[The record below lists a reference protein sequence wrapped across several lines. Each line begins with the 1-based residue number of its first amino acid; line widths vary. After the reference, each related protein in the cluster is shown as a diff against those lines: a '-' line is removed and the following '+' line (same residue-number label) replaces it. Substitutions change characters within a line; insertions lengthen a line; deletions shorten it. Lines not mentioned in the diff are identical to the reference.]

1 MRLPDWDLLPPTEF
15 LDRPASGGSACS
27 PHTAPTRPGRA
38 GSRPSREAR
47 TSPTAIWPQWTTSS
61 APRCA
66 GGLLVRLEA
75 AFRARAELWAAVLHR
90 HLDAGPLRGPNELAT
105 TLVAARNRL
114 QPLRRL
120 SADPRLP
127 EEVRSALADAL
138 RKMVN
143 EAQESLER
151 SARRQPHGAEQLL
164 AVMRENNLPAA
175 LTAPPSAPG
184 AARPATPAPPVGRR
198 VIF

>member
-1 MRLPDWDLLPPTEF
+1 MLSAHGPYAAWASWLEAFSRGEDLPDRHLAAVDDQF
-15 LDRPASGGSACS
+15 GAQMR
-27 PHTAPTRPGRA
+27 GR
-38 GSRPSREAR
+38 
-47 TSPTAIWPQWTTSS
+47 
-61 APRCA
+61 
-66 GGLLVRLEA
+66 LLVRLEA
-75 AFRARAELWAAVLHR
+75 AFRARAELWAAVLQR
-90 HLDAGPLRGPNELAT
+90 HLDAGPLRGPSELAT

-151 SARRQPHGAEQLL
+151 SARRQPHGAEQLI
-164 AVMRENNLPAA
+164 AAMRENNLPAA
-175 LTAPPSAPG
+175 LTAPPSAPA